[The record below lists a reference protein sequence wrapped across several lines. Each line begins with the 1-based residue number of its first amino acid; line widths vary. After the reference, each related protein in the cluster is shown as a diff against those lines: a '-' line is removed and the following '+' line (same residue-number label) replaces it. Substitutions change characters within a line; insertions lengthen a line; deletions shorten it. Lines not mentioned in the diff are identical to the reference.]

1 MPSRGTSEP
10 RTRMVGG
17 APEVMWRSEALC
29 STTLSKMS
37 AKSKFMPPHASAPWG
52 CRLNGVGALARAGDA
67 GDLGDRRQAAAD
79 LLQPVLTQPHH
90 ALVHGGV
97 RDRLGGFARDGQRP
111 DRVAHPHDLV
121 EADPAL
127 VAGTAAA
134 GAADGLVGLEVQ
146 AHVEAVGAH
155 DLGRDRRAALAFLAQ
170 QTGEALRHDAVHG
183 GAD

>member
-37 AKSKFMPPHASAPWG
+37 AKSKFMPSLVSAGTTRG
-52 CRLNGVGALARAGDA
+52 CSRGVALTGAGDA
-67 GDLGDRRQAAAD
+67 GDFGDRREAAPD
-79 LLQPVLTQPHH
+79 LLQPVLTQTHH

-111 DRVAHPHDLV
+111 DRVADPHDLV
-121 EADPAL
+121 EPDPAL
-127 VAGTAAA
+127 VAGAAA
-134 GAADGLVGLEVQ
+134 ASAADGLIGLKVQ
-146 AHVEAVGAH
+146 ADVEAVGAH
-155 DLGRDRRAALAFLAQ
+155 D
-170 QTGEALRHDAVHG
+170 
-183 GAD
+183 